1 MKVVHLSQTEAG
13 AGAGRAAYRIH
24 KSLLDMGVDSTLL
37 VAEKRTED
45 PTVLGAAGGW
55 PNRLRA
61 RACMY
66 LEAKLSGAMGRDTSV
81 FVSPTRFSH
90 FDPALDHRVQAA
102 DIVNLYWINGAFIA
116 PEGLTGLRQPIVW
129 RLSDVWPFTGACHYP
144 GDCDHFE
151 RQCGLCPQLKR
162 PSTRDVSHQVWRR
175 KSVAWSELDLTIAA
189 PSEWMAQLARRSALF
204 SQRRIV
210 TIPTGIDLKIYHP
223 MDQAQARAHLGIPA
237 DRKVILFGAMSPA
250 DDIRKGFNEMRI
262 ALQMVAGSNAS
273 DKVMAVVFGSQESL
287 PALPVPAI
295 SLGRLN
301 TDASLAAAYSCAD
314 VVLVPSLEDNL
325 PNVALESIACGV
337 PVAAFDVCGMPE
349 IVRDGWNGILA
360 PRLEAAALGSAV
372 AHLLADEARL
382 KFMRLNARGH
392 AEARFSI
399 TDQARNYFNLYS
411 ELIGMRHVNEQ
422 LKSLDGASQ

>member
-45 PTVLGAAGGW
+45 PTVFGIANDW
-55 PNRLRA
+55 TNRSHA
-61 RACMY
+61 RACQY
-66 LEAKLSGAMGRDTSV
+66 LEAKLSGAMKRDTSV
-81 FVSPTRFSH
+81 FISPTRFSH
-90 FDPALDHRVQAA
+90 FDPALDHRVRAA

-144 GDCDHFE
+144 GDCDRFE
-151 RQCGLCPQLKR
+151 RQCGLCPQLKH
-162 PSTRDVSHQVWRR
+162 PSTNDVSHQVWRR
-175 KSVAWSELDLTIAA
+175 KSVAWNELDLTIAA
-189 PSEWMAQLARRSALF
+189 PSEWIAQLAKRSALF

-223 MDQAQARAHLGIPA
+223 MDKAEARAHLGIPA
-237 DRKVILFGAMSPA
+237 DRKVIVFGAMSPG
-250 DDIRKGFNEMRI
+250 DDVRKGFNEMHI
-262 ALQMVAGSNAS
+262 ALEAIAGSNVS
-273 DKVMAVVFGSQESL
+273 GKVLAVVFGSQGPL

-301 TDASLAAAYSCAD
+301 TDAALVAAYSSAD

-325 PNVALESIACGV
+325 PNVALESIACGT
-337 PVAAFDVCGMPE
+337 PVAAFDVCGMPD
-349 IVRDGWNGILA
+349 IIRDGWNGILA
-360 PRLEAAALGSAV
+360 RRLEAAALGSAV
-372 AHLLADEARL
+372 AHLLTDEVRL
-382 KFMRLNARGH
+382 KFMRFNARSH
-392 AEARFSI
+392 AQARFSI

-411 ELIGMRHVNEQ
+411 ELI
-422 LKSLDGASQ
+422 A